1 MKRRC
6 PFFIVSKSAV
16 LQTDIGGIMEQ
27 NKITIDGERFFK
39 EVTTVEPNESGNS
52 KIDEVERL
60 IKEQYPWQLNDA
72 QNFYSGIISVIPED
86 SEEQRKQTERQS
98 FLAWLSDRPQ
108 RIYGGESWRNFESIL
123 ASYSEMSNIW
133 KLLRVFYND
142 GEYARMTEELM
153 KREDRATEIPLLM
166 VVDHQEYPEALH
178 SEIRRVWFCKLNKEK
193 SVIVVV
199 IDRSKLM
206 AMEQE

>member
-1 MKRRC
+1 M
-6 PFFIVSKSAV
+6 IASKSAV

-27 NKITIDGERFFK
+27 NKITIDGERLFK

-108 RIYGGESWRNFESIL
+108 RIYGGESWKNFESIL
-123 ASYSEMSNIW
+123 DSYSEMSNIW

-142 GEYARMTEELM
+142 GEYERMTEELM

>member
-1 MKRRC
+1 M
-6 PFFIVSKSAV
+6 IASKSAV

-27 NKITIDGERFFK
+27 NKITIDSESLFK
-39 EVTTVEPNESGNS
+39 EATTVEPDEDGKPN
-52 KIDEVERL
+52 IDEVERL

-72 QNFYSGIISVIPED
+72 QNLYSGIISVIPED
-86 SEEQRKQTERQS
+86 GEEQRKQTERQS

-108 RIYGGESWRNFESIL
+108 RIYGGESWKNFELIL
-123 ASYSEMSNIW
+123 DSYSEMSNIW
-133 KLLRVFYND
+133 RLLREFYND
-142 GEYARMTEELM
+142 GEYERMTEELM

-166 VVDHQEYPEALH
+166 VVNHQEHPEALH

>member
-1 MKRRC
+1 M
-6 PFFIVSKSAV
+6 IASKSAV

-27 NKITIDGERFFK
+27 NKITIDGERLFK
-39 EVTTVEPNESGNS
+39 EVTTVEPDEDGKPN
-52 KIDEVERL
+52 IDEVERL

-108 RIYGGESWRNFESIL
+108 RIYGGESWKNFESIL
-123 ASYSEMSNIW
+123 DSYSEMSNIW

>member
-1 MKRRC
+1 M
-6 PFFIVSKSAV
+6 IASKSAV

-27 NKITIDGERFFK
+27 NKITIDGERLFK
-39 EVTTVEPNESGNS
+39 EVTTVEPDEDGKPN
-52 KIDEVERL
+52 IDEVERL

-108 RIYGGESWRNFESIL
+108 RIYGGESWKNFESIL
-123 ASYSEMSNIW
+123 DSYSEMSNIW

-142 GEYARMTEELM
+142 GEYVRMTEELM

>member
-1 MKRRC
+1 M
-6 PFFIVSKSAV
+6 IASKSAV

-27 NKITIDGERFFK
+27 NKITIDSESLFK
-39 EVTTVEPNESGNS
+39 EVTTVEPDEDGKPN
-52 KIDEVERL
+52 IDEVERL

-72 QNFYSGIISVIPED
+72 QNLYSGIISVIPED
-86 SEEQRKQTERQS
+86 GEEQRKQTERQS

-108 RIYGGESWRNFESIL
+108 RIYGGESWKNFELIL
-123 ASYSEMSNIW
+123 DSYSEMSNIW
-133 KLLRVFYND
+133 RLLREFYND
-142 GEYARMTEELM
+142 GEYERMTEELM

-166 VVDHQEYPEALH
+166 VVNHQEHPEALH

>member
-1 MKRRC
+1 M
-6 PFFIVSKSAV
+6 IASKSAV

-27 NKITIDGERFFK
+27 NKITIDGERLFK

-108 RIYGGESWRNFESIL
+108 RIYGGESWKNFESIL
-123 ASYSEMSNIW
+123 DSYSEMSNIW

>member
-1 MKRRC
+1 M
-6 PFFIVSKSAV
+6 IASKSAV

-27 NKITIDGERFFK
+27 NKITIDSESLFK
-39 EVTTVEPNESGNS
+39 EVTTVEPDEDGKPN
-52 KIDEVERL
+52 IDEVEQL

-72 QNFYSGIISVIPED
+72 QNLYSGIISVIPED
-86 SEEQRKQTERQS
+86 GEEQRKQTERQS

-108 RIYGGESWRNFESIL
+108 RIYGGESWKNFELIL
-123 ASYSEMSNIW
+123 DSYSEMSNIW
-133 KLLRVFYND
+133 RLLREFYND
-142 GEYARMTEELM
+142 GEYERMTEELM

-166 VVDHQEYPEALH
+166 VVNHQEHPEALH